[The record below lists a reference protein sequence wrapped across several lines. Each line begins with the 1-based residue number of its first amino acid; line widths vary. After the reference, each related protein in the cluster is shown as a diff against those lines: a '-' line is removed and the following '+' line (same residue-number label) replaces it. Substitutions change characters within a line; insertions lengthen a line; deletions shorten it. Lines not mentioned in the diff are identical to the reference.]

1 MIHGGGRVVLIRLIQ
16 RHKEHIQMLLR
27 QPLHTLADSGR
38 LHEIQRHQQLVP
50 GIGAVEVQRAVKAQL
65 HRLVNEVNLLIPIAE
80 QVQKLAQ
87 QHGTVR
93 EGIQVVQHFIGCPA
107 FCRLAPN
114 SYVEHLEHPLLQL
127 TQRRKVHIV
136 QTRQQV
142 QQKADP
148 AAGVHN
154 GQPAQGFCKDFLQWF
169 AKILD
174 HIRPGTDAGEGRKL
188 VNCPGIQ
195 VVIVQKICQGQLQ
208 ARILCKAGHPG
219 YQSSGI
225 AVGSSDVVQNVLGS
239 LLLQLDIAAL
249 GCGDKSVLDLPCD
262 AAGGIGQQGGKL
274 ILKVITLISLA
285 DKVQYGQALLIL
297 GQPQATP

>member
-1 MIHGGGRVVLIRLIQ
+1 VVIHGGGRVVLIRLIQ
-16 RHKEHIQMLLR
+16 RHKEYVHLLFR
-27 QPLHTLADSGR
+27 QPLHALTHRGR
-38 LHEIQRHQQLVP
+38 FQEIQRHQQLVP

-65 HRLVNEVNLLIPIAE
+65 HRLVNEVDLLIPIAE

-127 TQRRKVHIV
+127 TQRRKVNIV

-169 AKILD
+169 AEILD

-195 VVIVQKICQGQLQ
+195 VVIVQKICQGQ
-208 ARILCKAGHPG
+208 
-219 YQSSGI
+219 
-225 AVGSSDVVQNVLGS
+225 
-239 LLLQLDIAAL
+239 
-249 GCGDKSVLDLPCD
+249 
-262 AAGGIGQQGGKL
+262 
-274 ILKVITLISLA
+274 
-285 DKVQYGQALLIL
+285 
-297 GQPQATP
+297 